1 MTDPKTNTPTAA
13 QLSRI
18 ARTLP
23 LSTRRF
29 SIPRPDRDIAN
40 HLYLRASAASSRRG
54 ATYQVTE
61 EIHAII
67 LRIAQWLADPREK
80 PWLLL
85 MGLYGNGKSTLAR
98 ALSDTVRAYAEQEL
112 GYNKFLVSYYDAK
125 YLSELFIR
133 DRAAFD
139 RIADT
144 DLLVIDDLG
153 IEPKE
158 VLAYGMTHTP
168 VVDIITHRYN
178 RDLMTVITTNLEG
191 RDLAPRYG
199 QRIVDRLHEQAL
211 TIPFLAPSFR
221 KKSQNPERE

>member
-13 QLSRI
+13 QLSQI
-18 ARTLP
+18 ARALP
-23 LSTRRF
+23 TSTRRF

-98 ALSDTVRAYAEQEL
+98 AIVNTVRAYAYQEL

-133 DRAAFD
+133 DRTAFD
-139 RIADT
+139 RIVDT
-144 DLLVIDDLG
+144 DLLVID
-153 IEPKE
+153 
-158 VLAYGMTHTP
+158 V
-168 VVDIITHRYN
+168 ITYRYN